1 MIMLSGCGPCM
12 QFAPQWTRLAQLM
25 KKIPEVKVAKVDC
38 TQEQNLCT
46 RQAVRSY
53 PSIRMYPYGSKGD
66 RKYFVYTNFHWK
78 KCTDTFLEGVS
89 PTAHDRSIV
98 VLAACVGRGRC
109 AAVRVA
115 A

>member
-12 QFAPQWTRLAQLM
+12 QFAPQWTKLAQLM

-53 PSIRMYPYGSKGD
+53 PSIRMYPYGSRGD
-66 RKYFVYTNFHWK
+66 RKYFVYTNFHRYV
-78 KCTDTFLEGVS
+78 DLPRAF
-89 PTAHDRSIV
+89 
-98 VLAACVGRGRC
+98 
-109 AAVRVA
+109 
-115 A
+115 